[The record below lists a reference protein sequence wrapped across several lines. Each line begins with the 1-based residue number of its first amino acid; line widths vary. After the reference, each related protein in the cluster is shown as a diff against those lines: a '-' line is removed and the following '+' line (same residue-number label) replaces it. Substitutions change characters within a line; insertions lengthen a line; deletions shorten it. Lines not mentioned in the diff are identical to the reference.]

1 MAVTCAFNNSI
12 YCITVYILRRLCSDS
27 GRFYS
32 KTAVELYGVY
42 RYGYMDM
49 NMNETK
55 PLKKSVG
62 AFKNLLTEPFFE
74 A

>member
-1 MAVTCAFNNSI
+1 
-12 YCITVYILRRLCSDS
+12 
-27 GRFYS
+27 
-32 KTAVELYGVY
+32 VELYGVY